1 MKSARTAGTRVAAV
15 VFTLLA
21 LALLLLT
28 GPARAAEGVK
38 IPGSQPQD
46 ILILNAV
53 GDCAHPVQ
61 YYRAD
66 LEALNYRVHD
76 GVMPLLR
83 QGDLNFINLESP
95 ITDRLPVIK
104 KMFAFNSPL
113 ASLVEIQR
121 AGFNLISLANNHI
134 GDTGDAG
141 IADTEEHLR
150 QLSSR
155 RPLYW
160 AGAGSQNKTLFFQL
174 PHHPQKIAFL
184 AWGSEERVPDFDVE
198 GAEAAV
204 REASSMADIVLV
216 SVHAGP
222 EYYHVPEARLVQGY
236 RRLIDAGASVVLG
249 HHPHVAQG
257 VELYGQGLIFYSLG
271 NYSLSSKT
279 VRHHRTKAKLFALM
293 PTIRF
298 KGSTVVEARITPLYV
313 NNSEPLMVEPGG
325 QKLEPTPFCPQ
336 IAQGI
341 FAKTINDSIVG
352 WSGKIAGNTTT
363 FIRAG
368 DVLLVQLP
376 QTGTNQSSPNGLVSQ

>member
-1 MKSARTAGTRVAAV
+1 MTGARTAGTLAAAV
-15 VFTLLA
+15 
-21 LALLLLT
+21 LALLTLIT
-28 GPARAAEGVK
+28 QFACPVQAGERMKIAA
-38 IPGSQPQD
+38 SQPED
-46 ILILNAV
+46 ILVLNAV

-61 YYRAD
+61 YYQAD
-66 LEALNYRVHD
+66 LAALNYRVHD

-83 QGDLNFINLESP
+83 QGDLNFINLETP
-95 ITDRLPVIK
+95 ITDRPPVIK
-104 KMFAFNSPL
+104 KMFAFNTPL

-134 GDTGDAG
+134 GDAGDAG
-141 IADTEEHLR
+141 IADTEGHLQ

-174 PHHPQKIAFL
+174 PLHPQKIAFL
-184 AWGSEERVPDFDVE
+184 AWGSEGKVPDFDVE

-204 REASSMADIVLV
+204 REASGMADIVLV

-222 EYYHVPEARLVQGY
+222 EYYHVPQSRLVEGY
-236 RRLIDAGASVVLG
+236 RRLVDAGASVVLG

-279 VRHHRTKAKLFALM
+279 VRHHRTNAKLFALL

-298 KGSTVVEARITPLYV
+298 KGSSVVEARITPLYV
-313 NNSEPLMVEPGG
+313 NNSEPLMVGPGDR
-325 QKLEPTPFCPQ
+325 KLEPTPFCPQ
-336 IAQGI
+336 IARGI
-341 FAKTINDSIVG
+341 FAKTINDSIVD
-352 WSGKIAGNTTT
+352 WSGKIAGNTTR

-368 DVLLVQLP
+368 DTLLVQLP
-376 QTGTNQSSPNGLVSQ
+376 QTGKKQGSTDGLVSQ